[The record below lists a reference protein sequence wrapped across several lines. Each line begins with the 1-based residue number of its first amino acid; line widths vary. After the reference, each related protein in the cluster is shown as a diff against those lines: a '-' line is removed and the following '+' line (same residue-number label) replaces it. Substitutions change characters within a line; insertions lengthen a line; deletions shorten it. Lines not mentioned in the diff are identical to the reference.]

1 MAISYRVIY
10 NLEQAIED
18 KEKHSSNLDK
28 PVLWGEWGRFQ
39 VKLRLEASRV
49 PEYIPE
55 QAVLNELL

>member
-1 MAISYRVIY
+1 M
-10 NLEQAIED
+10 EQAIED
-18 KEKHSSNLDK
+18 KEKHSPNLDK

-49 PEYIPE
+49 SEYIPE